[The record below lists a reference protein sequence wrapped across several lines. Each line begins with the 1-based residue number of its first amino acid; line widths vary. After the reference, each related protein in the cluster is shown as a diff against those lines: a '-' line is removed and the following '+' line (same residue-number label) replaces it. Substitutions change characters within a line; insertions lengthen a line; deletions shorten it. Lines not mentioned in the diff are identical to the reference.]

1 MSDVL
6 LTYGWVRSSYA
17 ALRNL
22 SSHGLNVTVA
32 DSYRF
37 GMCQSSRLKKNFALY
52 PSHYDDEKAFVD
64 KIVDLCEVNGIRLL
78 MPSHNETEVLARHR
92 YRFPGMLGS
101 LLPNAVHCEL
111 FNNKARTYDF
121 AQSTGI
127 PVPKKIAYLSP
138 DQLAERIS
146 ACGIAKTVIKL
157 LTGNSGKGVFY
168 ADTPGEAQE
177 MAQKLIEQ
185 YALPPERFPQVEER
199 IYGEGWGCSALY
211 WHGEPITF
219 FSHRRLREKIAT
231 GGTSTFRESARNEQ
245 LREITG
251 KLLGKIG
258 WHGLAMV
265 EYKICPETGKIWF
278 IEVNPRL
285 WGSIPLAISAGVEF
299 PYLAWLCATE
309 GPEAAKNY
317 QEKSIVRYPWRGR
330 WLLGDLMLAATQALR
345 GKPMQAWK
353 TTFSGKSDA
362 FDDLYSDD
370 PLAFAGEI
378 LHYGSR
384 FLGTMSL
391 NPAEKGMV
399 G

>member
-1 MSDVL
+1 MNDVL
-6 LTYGWVRSSYA
+6 LTYGWVRSTYA

-22 SSHGLNVTVA
+22 SAHGLDVTVA

-37 GMCQSSRLKKNFALY
+37 GMCQSSRLKKHFVRY
-52 PSHYDDEKAFVD
+52 PSHYDDENAFVD
-64 KIVDLCEVNGIRLL
+64 EISNICEVQGIRLL
-78 MPSHNETEVLARHR
+78 MPSHNETEILARHR
-92 YRFPGMLGS
+92 DRFPGMLGS
-101 LLPNAVHCEL
+101 LLPKAEHCAL
-111 FNNKARTYDF
+111 FNNKARSYEF
-121 AQSTGI
+121 AHSAGI
-127 PVPKKIAYLSP
+127 PVP
-138 DQLAERIS
+138 ERIIYTSSDQIAEEISS
-146 ACGIAKTVIKL
+146 AGITKTVIKL
-157 LTGNSGKGVFY
+157 LTGNSAKGVFY
-168 ADTPGEAQE
+168 AETPAEAQE
-177 MAQKLIEQ
+177 ISQRLIEQ
-185 YALPPERFPQVEER
+185 FTLPPERFPQVEER

-219 FSHRRLREKIAT
+219 FCHRRLREKIAT
-231 GGTSTFRESARNEQ
+231 GGTSTFRESAQNQ
-245 LREITG
+245 LLQEITA

-265 EYKICPETGKIWF
+265 EYKICPETGRIWF

-309 GPEAAKNY
+309 GPDAARSY
-317 QEKSIVRYPWRGR
+317 QRKSEVRYPWRGR
-330 WLLGDLMLAATQALR
+330 WLLGDMMLAAAQCLR
-345 GKPMQAWK
+345 LRPIQAWR
-353 TTFSGKSDA
+353 TIFSGKSDS
-362 FDDLYSDD
+362 FDDLYLDD

-384 FLGTMSL
+384 FLSTLSV